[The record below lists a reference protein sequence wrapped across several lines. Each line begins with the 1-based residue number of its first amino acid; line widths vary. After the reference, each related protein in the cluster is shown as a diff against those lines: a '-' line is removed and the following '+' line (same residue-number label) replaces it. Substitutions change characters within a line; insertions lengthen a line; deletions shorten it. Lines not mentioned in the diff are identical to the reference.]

1 MSKKSLIPPKQVI
14 CMCMG
19 SKCKKYNKEYYRSL
33 KDFLKENHLQH
44 QVEILKTECTD
55 RCKHA
60 PVACLQ
66 PQNVWLIEFGDKEWR
81 QNIEGLFAKKYAIE
95 T

>member
-1 MSKKSLIPPKQVI
+1 
-14 CMCMG
+14 
-19 SKCKKYNKEYYRSL
+19 
-33 KDFLKENHLQH
+33 
-44 QVEILKTECTD
+44 LKTECTD